1 MPSHLLTNFEKQ
13 TFHQNE
19 PKLNGFY
26 LGNNSPKIKL
36 GAYVINVNEQ
46 ESIGTRWIALSVNGD
61 NLTYFNSLK
70 VEYIPKEIKENID
83 NKNIAANIYR
93 IQANDS
99 MT

>member
-1 MPSHLLTNFEKQ
+1 M
-13 TFHQNE
+13 
-19 PKLNGFY
+19 
-26 LGNNSPKIKL
+26 
-36 GAYVINVNEQ
+36 
-46 ESIGTRWIALSVNGD
+46 NGD